1 MSAALWNDKPAFV
14 TASFGDSNGWNV
26 DGRRFVEFGS
36 FIALALGWLRFTN
49 GHFYVARR
57 CGVKVERFSIGFGK
71 AIWRKVG
78 QDGTE
83 YVIAMIPL
91 GGYVKM
97 LDERVEDVPDN
108 LKDQAFN
115 RKSVWQRIAIVAA
128 GPIANFIF
136 AIIALYFMYLIGVPS
151 LKPVIT
157 STTPG
162 TAAAQIQVTEP
173 MQVTAISG
181 QPVRNWE
188 EVNLALVGHIGD
200 DSLTLSLAP
209 LNGLQRLDTDSWT
222 FDPDKDTRQWRFDPE
237 KESPITALGLG
248 VYRPA
253 IEPQIALISEGSAAA
268 KSDLKVGDT
277 LVAINGQQ
285 YTDWQA
291 FVDIIQHSA
300 NVPVEL
306 TVRRNG
312 EQFAISVTPASVKNS
327 DGKDV
332 GFLSACHR
340 NWFHYRMRI
349 SIQLEYG
356 PIESFAIAADK
367 TWQLVV
373 VSFKMIG
380 KLFTGDVSVKNL
392 SGPISIAQG
401 AGNSANYG
409 LVYFLGFL
417 ALISVNLGIINLLP
431 LPVLDGGH
439 LLYYFV
445 EVITGKPVSEKVQE
459 IGFRFGAALLLMLMS
474 IALFNDFARL

>member
-1 MSAALWNDKPAFV
+1 MLDFLWNL
-14 TASFGDSNGWNV
+14 
-26 DGRRFVEFGS
+26 GS
-36 FIALALGWLRFTN
+36 FIVALGLLITAHEY

-209 LNGLQRLDTDSWT
+209 LNGLQGLDTDT
-222 FDPDKDTRQWRFDPE
+222 RTYTLDTRQWRFDPE

-306 TVRRNG
+306 TVRRNS

-332 GFLSACHR
+332 GVLGVSPAQAQWPE
-340 NWFHYRMRI
+340 NMRL
-349 SIQLEYG
+349 QLEYG

>member
-1 MSAALWNDKPAFV
+1 MLDFIWNL
-14 TASFGDSNGWNV
+14 
-26 DGRRFVEFGS
+26 GS
-36 FIALALGWLRFTN
+36 FVVALGLLITAHEY

-78 QDGTE
+78 KDGTE
-83 YVIAMIPL
+83 YVLAMIPL

-97 LDERVEDVPDN
+97 LDERVEDVPDE

-115 RKSVWQRIAIVAA
+115 RKTVWQRIAIVAA

-136 AIIALYFMYLIGVPS
+136 AIVALYFMYLIGVPS

-157 STTPG
+157 STISG

-181 QPVRNWE
+181 QTVRNWE

-200 DSLTLSLAP
+200 DSLTISLAP
-209 LNGLQRLDTDSWT
+209 LNDLQGLELNSRTYTL
-222 FDPDKDTRQWRFDPE
+222 DTRQWRFDPE
-237 KESPITALGLG
+237 KESPITTLGLDI
-248 VYRPA
+248 YRPE
-253 IEPQIALISEGSAAA
+253 IEPKIASISQGSAAE
-268 KSDLKVGDT
+268 KSELKVGDI
-277 LVAINGQQ
+277 LVAVNNKN

-300 NVPVEL
+300 NVPVNL
-306 TVRRNG
+306 TVRRGG
-312 EQFAISVTPASVKNS
+312 ELFNVSVTPSSVKNTEGQDIGILGVS
-327 DGKDV
+327 PTQAQWPD
-332 GFLSACHR
+332 
-340 NWFHYRMRI
+340 NMRL
-349 SIQLEYG
+349 QLEYG
-356 PIESFAIAADK
+356 PIDSFSIAADK
-367 TWQLVV
+367 TWQLVA

-439 LLYYFV
+439 LLYYFI
-445 EVITGKPVSEKVQE
+445 EVITGKPVPEKVQE

-474 IALFNDFARL
+474 VALFNDFARL

>member
-1 MSAALWNDKPAFV
+1 MLDFLWNL
-14 TASFGDSNGWNV
+14 
-26 DGRRFVEFGS
+26 GS
-36 FIALALGWLRFTN
+36 FIVALGLLITAHEY

-209 LNGLQRLDTDSWT
+209 LNGLQGLDTDT
-222 FDPDKDTRQWRFDPE
+222 RTYTLDTRQWRFDPV

-327 DGKDV
+327 DGKDIGV
-332 GFLSACHR
+332 LGVSPAQAQWPE
-340 NWFHYRMRI
+340 NMRL
-349 SIQLEYG
+349 QLEYG

>member
-1 MSAALWNDKPAFV
+1 MLDFLWNL
-14 TASFGDSNGWNV
+14 
-26 DGRRFVEFGS
+26 GS
-36 FIALALGWLRFTN
+36 FIVALGLLITAHEY

-71 AIWRKVG
+71 AIWHRVG
-78 QDGTE
+78 KDGTE
-83 YVIAMIPL
+83 YVLAMIPL

-97 LDERVEDVPDN
+97 LDERVEDVPEA

-115 RKSVWQRIAIVAA
+115 RKNVWQRIAIVAA

-136 AIIALYFMYLIGVPS
+136 AIVALYFMYLIGVPS

-173 MQVTAISG
+173 MQITAISG
-181 QPVRNWE
+181 QAVRNWE

-200 DSLTLSLAP
+200 ESLSVSLTPLS
-209 LNGLQRLDTDSWT
+209 GLQGLDSSARSYTLDTRNWH
-222 FDPDKDTRQWRFDPE
+222 FDPE
-237 KESPITALGLG
+237 KESPITTLGLG
-248 VYRPA
+248 IYRPEIDPTIAA
-253 IEPQIALISEGSAAA
+253 ISPDSAAA
-268 KSDLKVGDT
+268 KSELKVGDT
-277 LVAINGQQ
+277 LVAINGKN

-300 NVPVEL
+300 NVPVSL

-312 EQFAISVTPASVKNS
+312 EQFNVAVTPLSSKSA
-327 DGKDV
+327 DGQEIGMLGVSPTQAAWPD
-332 GFLSACHR
+332 
-340 NWFHYRMRI
+340 NMRL
-349 SIQLEYG
+349 QLEYG
-356 PIESFAIAADK
+356 PIDSFSIAADK
-367 TWQLVV
+367 TWQLVA

-401 AGNSANYG
+401 AGSSANYG

-439 LLYYFV
+439 LLYYFI
-445 EVITGKPVSEKVQE
+445 EVITGKPVPEKVQE
-459 IGFRFGAALLLMLMS
+459 IGFRFGAAILLMLMS

>member
-1 MSAALWNDKPAFV
+1 MFDFLWNL
-14 TASFGDSNGWNV
+14 
-26 DGRRFVEFGS
+26 GS
-36 FIALALGWLRFTN
+36 FIVALGLLITAHEY

-209 LNGLQRLDTDSWT
+209 LNGLQGLDTDT
-222 FDPDKDTRQWRFDPE
+222 RTYTLDTRQWRFDPE

-327 DGKDV
+327 DGKDIGV
-332 GFLSACHR
+332 LGVSPAQAQWPE
-340 NWFHYRMRI
+340 NMRL
-349 SIQLEYG
+349 QLEYG

>member
-1 MSAALWNDKPAFV
+1 MLDFLWNL
-14 TASFGDSNGWNV
+14 
-26 DGRRFVEFGS
+26 GS
-36 FIALALGWLRFTN
+36 FIVALGLLITAHEY

-71 AIWRKVG
+71 AIWRRVG
-78 QDGTE
+78 KDGTE
-83 YVIAMIPL
+83 YVLAMIPL

-97 LDERVEDVPDN
+97 LDERVEDVPEA

-115 RKSVWQRIAIVAA
+115 RKTVWQRIAIVAA

-136 AIIALYFMYLIGVPS
+136 AIVALYFMYLIGVPS

-173 MQVTAISG
+173 MQIMAISG
-181 QPVRNWE
+181 QAVRNWE

-200 DSLTLSLAP
+200 ESLSVSLTPLS
-209 LNGLQRLDTDSWT
+209 GLQGLDSSARSYTLDTRNWH
-222 FDPDKDTRQWRFDPE
+222 FDPE
-237 KESPITALGLG
+237 KESPITTLGLG
-248 VYRPA
+248 IYRPEIDPTIAA
-253 IEPQIALISEGSAAA
+253 ISPDSAAA
-268 KSDLKVGDT
+268 KSELKVGDT
-277 LVAINGQQ
+277 LVAINGKN

-300 NVPVEL
+300 NVPVSL

-312 EQFAISVTPASVKNS
+312 EQFNVAVTPLSSKSA
-327 DGKDV
+327 DGQEIGMLGVSPTQAPWPD
-332 GFLSACHR
+332 
-340 NWFHYRMRI
+340 NMRL
-349 SIQLEYG
+349 QLEYG
-356 PIESFAIAADK
+356 PIDSFGIAADK
-367 TWQLVV
+367 TWQLVA

-401 AGNSANYG
+401 AGSSANYG

-439 LLYYFV
+439 LLYYFI
-445 EVITGKPVSEKVQE
+445 EVITGKPVPEKVQE
-459 IGFRFGAALLLMLMS
+459 IGFRFGAAILLMLMS

>member
-1 MSAALWNDKPAFV
+1 MLDFLWNL
-14 TASFGDSNGWNV
+14 
-26 DGRRFVEFGS
+26 GS
-36 FIALALGWLRFTN
+36 FIVALGLLITAHEY

-78 QDGTE
+78 KDGTE
-83 YVIAMIPL
+83 YVVAMIPL

-157 STTPG
+157 STTPD

-209 LNGLQRLDTDSWT
+209 LNGLQGLDTDT
-222 FDPDKDTRQWRFDPE
+222 RTYTLDTRQWRFDPE

-327 DGKDV
+327 DGKDIGV
-332 GFLSACHR
+332 LGVSPAQAQWPE
-340 NWFHYRMRI
+340 NMRL
-349 SIQLEYG
+349 QLEYG

>member
-1 MSAALWNDKPAFV
+1 MLDFFWNL
-14 TASFGDSNGWNV
+14 
-26 DGRRFVEFGS
+26 GS
-36 FIALALGWLRFTN
+36 FIVALGLLITAHEY

-78 QDGTE
+78 KDGTE
-83 YVIAMIPL
+83 YVVAMIPL

-97 LDERVEDVPDN
+97 LDERVEEVPDEF
-108 LKDQAFN
+108 KHQAFN
-115 RKSVWQRIAIVAA
+115 RKTVWQRIAIVAA

-136 AIIALYFMYLIGVPS
+136 AIVALYFMYLIGVPS

-173 MQVTAISG
+173 MEVTAISG
-181 QPVRNWE
+181 QAVRNWE

-200 DSLTLSLAP
+200 EKLTLSLAP
-209 LNGLQRLDTDSWT
+209 LSALQGLDSNSRT
-222 FDPDKDTRQWRFDPE
+222 YTLDTRQWRFDPE
-237 KESPITALGLG
+237 KESPITTLGLG
-248 VYRPA
+248 IYRPE
-253 IEPQIALISEGSAAA
+253 IEPTIALISQGSAAE
-268 KSDLKVGDT
+268 KSELKVGDI
-277 LVAINGQQ
+277 LVTINGEN

-306 TVRRNG
+306 TVRRGG
-312 EQFAISVTPASVKNS
+312 ELFTVAVTPSSAKNS
-327 DGKDV
+327 AGQEIGV
-332 GFLSACHR
+332 LGVSPAQAQWPE
-340 NWFHYRMRI
+340 NMRL
-349 SIQLEYG
+349 QLEYG
-356 PIESFAIAADK
+356 PIESFGVAADK

-380 KLFTGDVSVKNL
+380 KLLTGDVSVKNL

-401 AGNSANYG
+401 AGSSANYG

-439 LLYYFV
+439 LLYYGI
-445 EVITGKPVSEKVQE
+445 EVITGNPVSEKVQE
-459 IGFRFGAALLLMLMS
+459 IGFRVGAALLLMLMS

>member
-1 MSAALWNDKPAFV
+1 MLDFLWNL
-14 TASFGDSNGWNV
+14 
-26 DGRRFVEFGS
+26 GS
-36 FIALALGWLRFTN
+36 FIVALGLLITAHEY

-209 LNGLQRLDTDSWT
+209 LNGLQGLDTDT
-222 FDPDKDTRQWRFDPE
+222 RTYTLDTRQWRFDPE

-312 EQFAISVTPASVKNS
+312 KQFAISVTPASVKNS

-332 GFLSACHR
+332 GVLGVSPAQAQWPE
-340 NWFHYRMRI
+340 NMRL
-349 SIQLEYG
+349 QLEYG

>member
-1 MSAALWNDKPAFV
+1 MLDFLWNL
-14 TASFGDSNGWNV
+14 
-26 DGRRFVEFGS
+26 GS
-36 FIALALGWLRFTN
+36 FIVALGLLITAHEY

-209 LNGLQRLDTDSWT
+209 LNGLQGLDTDT
-222 FDPDKDTRQWRFDPE
+222 RTYTLDTRQWRFDPE

-327 DGKDV
+327 DDKDV
-332 GFLSACHR
+332 GVLGVSPAQAQWPE
-340 NWFHYRMRI
+340 NMRL
-349 SIQLEYG
+349 QLEYG

>member
-1 MSAALWNDKPAFV
+1 MLDFLWNL
-14 TASFGDSNGWNV
+14 
-26 DGRRFVEFGS
+26 GS
-36 FIALALGWLRFTN
+36 FIVALGLLITAHEY

-209 LNGLQRLDTDSWT
+209 LNCLQRLDTDT
-222 FDPDKDTRQWRFDPE
+222 RTYTLDTRQWRFDPE

-332 GFLSACHR
+332 GVLGVSPAQAQWPE
-340 NWFHYRMRI
+340 NMRL
-349 SIQLEYG
+349 QLEYG

>member
-1 MSAALWNDKPAFV
+1 MLDFLWNL
-14 TASFGDSNGWNV
+14 
-26 DGRRFVEFGS
+26 GS
-36 FIALALGWLRFTN
+36 FIVALGLLITAHEY

-71 AIWRKVG
+71 AIWRKIG
-78 QDGTE
+78 KDGTE
-83 YVIAMIPL
+83 YVLAMIPL

-97 LDERVEDVPDN
+97 LDERVEDVPDE
-108 LKDQAFN
+108 LKNQAFN
-115 RKSVWQRIAIVAA
+115 RKTVWQRIAIVAA

-136 AIIALYFMYLIGVPS
+136 AILALYFMYLIGVPS

-181 QPVRNWE
+181 QAVRNWE

-200 DSLTLSLAP
+200 ESLSISLTP
-209 LNGLQRLDTDSWT
+209 LNGLQGLDSSSRTYT
-222 FDPDKDTRQWRFDPE
+222 LDTRQWRFDPE
-237 KESPITALGLG
+237 KESPITTLGLG
-248 VYRPA
+248 IYRPE
-253 IEPQIALISEGSAAA
+253 IEPKIASISQDSAAE
-268 KSDLKVGDT
+268 KSELKIGDI
-277 LVAINGQQ
+277 LVAINGEN

-300 NVPVEL
+300 NVPVGL
-306 TVRRNG
+306 TVRRGG
-312 EQFAISVTPASVKNS
+312 EQFTVSVTPSSATNS
-327 DGKDV
+327 EGKEIGV
-332 GFLSACHR
+332 LGVSPAQAQWPE
-340 NWFHYRMRI
+340 NMRL
-349 SIQLEYG
+349 QLEYG
-356 PIESFAIAADK
+356 PIDSLGIAADK

-401 AGNSANYG
+401 AGSSANYG

>member
-1 MSAALWNDKPAFV
+1 MLDFLWNL
-14 TASFGDSNGWNV
+14 
-26 DGRRFVEFGS
+26 GS
-36 FIALALGWLRFTN
+36 FIVALGLLITAHEY

-97 LDERVEDVPDN
+97 LDERVEDVPDE

-115 RKSVWQRIAIVAA
+115 RKTVWQRIAIVAA

-162 TAAAQIQVTEP
+162 TAAAQIQVNEP

-200 DSLTLSLAP
+200 DSLTVSLAP
-209 LNGLQRLDTDSWT
+209 LNGLQGLDTT
-222 FDPDKDTRQWRFDPE
+222 ARTYTLDTREWRFDPE

-268 KSDLKVGDT
+268 KSELKVGDT
-277 LVAINGQQ
+277 LVAINGQN

-327 DGKDV
+327 DGKEV
-332 GFLSACHR
+332 GVLGVSPAQAQWPE
-340 NWFHYRMRI
+340 NMRL
-349 SIQLEYG
+349 QLEYG
-356 PIESFAIAADK
+356 PIASFAIAADK
-367 TWQLVV
+367 TWQLVA

>member
-1 MSAALWNDKPAFV
+1 MLDFLWNL
-14 TASFGDSNGWNV
+14 
-26 DGRRFVEFGS
+26 GS
-36 FIALALGWLRFTN
+36 FIVALGLLITAHEY

-97 LDERVEDVPDN
+97 LDERVEDVPDE

-115 RKSVWQRIAIVAA
+115 RKTVWQRIAIVAA

-209 LNGLQRLDTDSWT
+209 LNGLQGLDTDT
-222 FDPDKDTRQWRFDPE
+222 RTYTLDTRQWRFDPE

-268 KSDLKVGDT
+268 KSELKVGDT
-277 LVAINGQQ
+277 LVAINGQN

-332 GFLSACHR
+332 GVLGVSPAQAQWPE
-340 NWFHYRMRI
+340 NMRL
-349 SIQLEYG
+349 QLEYG

>member
-1 MSAALWNDKPAFV
+1 MLDFLWNL
-14 TASFGDSNGWNV
+14 
-26 DGRRFVEFGS
+26 GS
-36 FIALALGWLRFTN
+36 FIVALGLLITAHEY

-209 LNGLQRLDTDSWT
+209 LNGLQGLDTDT
-222 FDPDKDTRQWRFDPE
+222 RTYTLDTRQWRFDPE

-332 GFLSACHR
+332 GVLGVSPAQAQWPE
-340 NWFHYRMRI
+340 NMRL
-349 SIQLEYG
+349 QLEYG

-445 EVITGKPVSEKVQE
+445 EVITGKPVSDKVQE

>member
-1 MSAALWNDKPAFV
+1 MLDFLWNL
-14 TASFGDSNGWNV
+14 
-26 DGRRFVEFGS
+26 GS
-36 FIALALGWLRFTN
+36 FIVALGLLITAHEY
-49 GHFYVARR
+49 GHFYIARR

-209 LNGLQRLDTDSWT
+209 LNGLQGLDTDT
-222 FDPDKDTRQWRFDPE
+222 RTYTLDTRQWRFDPE

-327 DGKDV
+327 DGKDIGV
-332 GFLSACHR
+332 LGVSPAQAQWPE
-340 NWFHYRMRI
+340 NMRL
-349 SIQLEYG
+349 QLEYG

-474 IALFNDFARL
+474 IVLFNDFARL